1 MILKDLSIIKFI
13 YKFYSIKEDNF
24 IIMILIIDN
33 YDSFTYNIYQYV
45 GQFDSKVKVIKND
58 EISISQLKDLSPS
71 KIIISPGPGH
81 PDDSRLS
88 LECVDLLGDS
98 VSILGICLGHQAIGV
113 SYGAKIINSN
123 QIIHGKTSII
133 QHNSDPLFRNINN
146 PFEATRYHSLIID
159 KNNFPNQ
166 LEVIADC
173 NDMVMGIKHK
183 SKNVYGVQF
192 HPESIKTDNG
202 LKIIENFIN
211 L

>member
-1 MILKDLSIIKFI
+1 MV
-13 YKFYSIKEDNF
+13 
-24 IIMILIIDN
+24 LIIDN

-123 QIIHGKTSII
+123 QIIHGKTSMI

-159 KNNFPNQ
+159 KNNFPNE